1 MFLPIN
7 YYILFCCC
15 FQDKMQL
22 KLKMYCLQQLT
33 NHIDQT
39 FTLSIRMSE
48 SGENLAST
56 WYLESICKVVNMLAV
71 YLVAC
76 LVAKDVS

>member
-1 MFLPIN
+1 
-7 YYILFCCC
+7 
-15 FQDKMQL
+15 MQL
-22 KLKMYCLQQLT
+22 KTKNVLLATTHNY
-33 NHIDQT
+33 IDQI

-56 WYLESICKVVNMLAV
+56 WYLESICKVVGMLAV